1 VWISG
6 GSLLLS
12 AAALWRSGRVR
23 VLDIRTN
30 VRTDIAELR
39 LRLDALSQAI
49 PAATQSRANAA
60 SAIGTGR
67 AAQLFKQGADAD
79 IATIKGLTEQLDQI
93 ARISVLSSYSQIE
106 AKSVAAR
113 EVRIRL
119 EQLSAKYEA
128 AADDDAATRKYL
140 RESMSA
146 AAAARISQP
155 PRRD

>member
-1 VWISG
+1 
-6 GSLLLS
+6 
-12 AAALWRSGRVR
+12 
-23 VLDIRTN
+23 
-30 VRTDIAELR
+30 
-39 LRLDALSQAI
+39 
-49 PAATQSRANAA
+49 
-60 SAIGTGR
+60 
-67 AAQLFKQGADAD
+67 
-79 IATIKGLTEQLDQI
+79 
-93 ARISVLSSYSQIE
+93 
-106 AKSVAAR
+106 VAAR